1 MTPPLSGCRTMPPTP
16 QLHTAQIA
24 TWSATSKR
32 SLPPQVPLQRG
43 PGSDLMRDHPRR
55 RPFPGVGR
63 KAGDELEYDG
73 IEYAA
78 LPVNRA
84 VAVDYLKLNDRAT
97 RNDYLSKA
105 QECAHLLPDSD
116 YGTMIRSGIAW
127 VESDL
132 STWLRQMLPYEESSG
147 RRRVNTDGT
156 AICNETGAEESSA
169 ASWLC
174 LHLCG
179 DDASD
184 ARACR
189 FVATPL
195 PVAHAVESDGL
206 RPNRIRRVTGKSRH
220 SHLLS
225 QRADPLVYQR
235 LRA

>member
-16 QLHTAQIA
+16 QLHTAQVA

-55 RPFPGVGR
+55 RPSPALKKSWRGVGIR
-63 KAGDELEYDG
+63 RDRICGFTG
-73 IEYAA
+73 S
-78 LPVNRA
+78 A

-97 RNDYLSKA
+97 RNDYLSNA

-116 YGTMIRSGIAW
+116 YGTTIRSGIAW

-174 LHLCG
+174 LNLCG

-195 PVAHAVESDGL
+195 PVAHAESDGL